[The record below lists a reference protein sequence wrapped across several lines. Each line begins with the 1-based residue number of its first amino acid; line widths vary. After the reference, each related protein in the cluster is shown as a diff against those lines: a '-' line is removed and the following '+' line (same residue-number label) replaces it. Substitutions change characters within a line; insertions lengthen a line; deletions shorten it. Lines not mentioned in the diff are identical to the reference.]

1 MLTQISSPPITVA
14 DTELRRLEVVAMTA
28 AGHPAEA
35 SDALNYELD
44 RARIVAAASLPPDLV
59 RIGSTVTYRLNQ
71 DRRHTATLVY
81 PEAADPMRG
90 RLSVLTPVG
99 TALLGLSVGQS
110 IVWRQWNHAAN
121 ELTVLAVTSNTEN
134 EDV

>member
-1 MLTQISSPPITVA
+1 MLTQISSPPIILA
-14 DTELRRLEVVAMTA
+14 DTEHRRLEVLAMTA

-35 SDALNYELD
+35 SDALHHELD
-44 RARIVAAASLPPDLV
+44 RARVVAAASLPPDVV

-71 DRRHTATLVY
+71 DRRHIATLVY
-81 PEAADPMRG
+81 PETADATRG

-99 TALLGLSVGQS
+99 TALLGLSIGQS
-110 IVWRQWNHAAN
+110 IAWQPWNQPAN

>member
-1 MLTQISSPPITVA
+1 
-14 DTELRRLEVVAMTA
+14 MTA

-44 RARIVAAASLPPDLV
+44 RARIVAAARLPPDVV

-81 PEAADPMRG
+81 PEAADAAHG

-99 TALLGLSVGQS
+99 TALLGLSLGQS
-110 IVWRQWNHAAN
+110 IAWQPWNHPAN

>member
-1 MLTQISSPPITVA
+1 MLTQILSPPIIVV
-14 DTELRRLEVVAMTA
+14 DTEHRRLEVLAMTA
-28 AGHPAEA
+28 TGHPAEA
-35 SDALNYELD
+35 SDALYHELD
-44 RARIVAAASLPPDLV
+44 RARVVAAASLPSDVV

-81 PEAADPMRG
+81 PETADATRG

-99 TALLGLSVGQS
+99 TALLGLSIGQS
-110 IVWRQWNHAAN
+110 IAWQPWNQPAN

>member
-1 MLTQISSPPITVA
+1 MI
-14 DTELRRLEVVAMTA
+14 A

-35 SDALNYELD
+35 SDALHHELD
-44 RARIVAAASLPPDLV
+44 RARIVAAASLPPGVV
-59 RIGSTVTYRLNQ
+59 RVGSTVTYRLNQ

-81 PEAADPMRG
+81 PEAADAARG

-110 IVWRQWNHAAN
+110 IAWRQWNHPAN
-121 ELTVLAVTSNTEN
+121 ELTVLAVTSNMED